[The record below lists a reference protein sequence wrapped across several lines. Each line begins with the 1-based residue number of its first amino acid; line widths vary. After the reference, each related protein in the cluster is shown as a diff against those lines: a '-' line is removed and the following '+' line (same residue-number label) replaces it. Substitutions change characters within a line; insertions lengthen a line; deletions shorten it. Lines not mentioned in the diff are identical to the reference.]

1 MAKFKKLSKSFFEKE
16 RPVAPKNSLKDVIP
30 FRFSNDEKVKKG
42 DYKNKK
48 IIKLTSIGYL
58 DKKIS

>member
-16 RPVAPKNSLKDVIP
+16 RPIAPKNSLKDVIP

-48 IIKLTSIGYL
+48 IIKLTSKE
-58 DKKIS
+58 D